1 MPAYTDL
8 IEHLFAEMK
17 RIDALIKRAVVL
29 ERSNRPTEVPADLRG
44 LAVFE
49 PEIDAFLTSQNFL
62 EQHWYQATKDVE
74 NAVNALDREI
84 VLLRQKID
92 TDVADTLKKGEIP
105 PLVRLAAIFGLSPIE
120 VDVLLVALAPE
131 IEPRY
136 EQLFAYLQND
146 VTRKRPS
153 IDLAANLLAAAPAAK
168 VKIRNLLTPQ
178 SPLLRHRLLMLV
190 PEPHDS
196 NPSLLRRALKLD
208 DGIAHYLLS
217 SDQPPS
223 PSLAFHSLE
232 ETPAQVET
240 SEASKKDL
248 DNLISTLERRGADRA
263 IIHLTASHLDTAQ
276 SAALFIAHSL
286 LRPLIEGNLVFLSK
300 EPATAAIWWRDAILS
315 NAILAITH
323 TTPEGEPESESLE
336 AALWRDYEAS
346 PAPVI
351 LIGSGFTSAR
361 FPSGAPVFPLH
372 LAAPEAAA
380 ERQIWTEALAA
391 HPDGFDVAQL
401 AEAFPLPRTSVAR
414 IVSIA
419 EAYASIRNPSD
430 PHVTTD
436 DLLRAGRSL
445 STPRLAEFAI
455 SIDPRYTWDDIV
467 LPDAQMQQ
475 LKRLAGRL
483 RNRARVMQEWGFAEK
498 MSRGRG
504 LSILFTGG
512 PGVGKTMAAEVL
524 AKELNL
530 RLFQIDLP
538 SVVSKY
544 IGETTK
550 NLSSI
555 FREAELTQ
563 SLLFFDEADALF
575 GKRAEVKDAQDRY
588 ANLEINYL
596 LQRLEVYEGP
606 VILSTN
612 LQKNM
617 DEAFLRRLQ
626 EMVEFPM
633 PDEEQRAKIWEKH
646 LPKSAPR
653 GDINFEFLARRFPLS
668 GGNIRNALLS
678 AAFRAAETNEPIS
691 MQHIVPSIELEMQKQ
706 GRIVMKTDLGKYSK
720 SGSGVM

>member
-1 MPAYTDL
+1 
-8 IEHLFAEMK
+8 
-17 RIDALIKRAVVL
+17 
-29 ERSNRPTEVPADLRG
+29 
-44 LAVFE
+44 
-49 PEIDAFLTSQNFL
+49 
-62 EQHWYQATKDVE
+62 
-74 NAVNALDREI
+74 
-84 VLLRQKID
+84 
-92 TDVADTLKKGEIP
+92 
-105 PLVRLAAIFGLSPIE
+105 
-120 VDVLLVALAPE
+120 
-131 IEPRY
+131 
-136 EQLFAYLQND
+136 
-146 VTRKRPS
+146 
-153 IDLAANLLAAAPAAK
+153 
-168 VKIRNLLTPQ
+168 
-178 SPLLRHRLLMLV
+178 
-190 PEPHDS
+190 
-196 NPSLLRRALKLD
+196 
-208 DGIAHYLLS
+208 
-217 SDQPPS
+217 
-223 PSLAFHSLE
+223 
-232 ETPAQVET
+232 
-240 SEASKKDL
+240 
-248 DNLISTLERRGADRA
+248 
-263 IIHLTASHLDTAQ
+263 
-276 SAALFIAHSL
+276 
-286 LRPLIEGNLVFLSK
+286 
-300 EPATAAIWWRDAILS
+300 
-315 NAILAITH
+315 
-323 TTPEGEPESESLE
+323 
-336 AALWRDYEAS
+336 
-346 PAPVI
+346 
-351 LIGSGFTSAR
+351 
-361 FPSGAPVFPLH
+361 
-372 LAAPEAAA
+372 
-380 ERQIWTEALAA
+380 LAA

-691 MQHIVPSIELEMQKQ
+691 MQHI
-706 GRIVMKTDLGKYSK
+706 
-720 SGSGVM
+720 